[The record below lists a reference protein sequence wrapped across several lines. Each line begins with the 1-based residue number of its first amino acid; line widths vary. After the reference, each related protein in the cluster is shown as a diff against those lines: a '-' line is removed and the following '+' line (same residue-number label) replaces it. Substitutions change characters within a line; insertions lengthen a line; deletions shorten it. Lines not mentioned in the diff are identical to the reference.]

1 MSRDMVLVKGGC
13 CLLVNMTSRSSR
25 EVGFDRSNQDFDEL
39 KLKLLAYVSDMHVF
53 QSMLSIVAFLLS
65 NEHQIIVV
73 VWSLVTSH
81 SQIVRIVRL
90 SHAIGTLSARR
101 FIMVGALGWGNG

>member
-1 MSRDMVLVKGGC
+1 VLVDI
-13 CLLVNMTSRSSR
+13 TSKSSR
-25 EVGFDRSNQDFDEL
+25 EVGFNRPNQDFDEL

-65 NEHQIIVV
+65 NEHQIVV
-73 VWSLVTSH
+73 VAYWSLVTSH
-81 SQIVRIVRL
+81 SQIVRL
-90 SHAIGTLSARR
+90 SHAIGTLSAHR